1 MDRQTRRTIEE
12 FRRTEATP
20 IENNLI
26 DELVN
31 GELDR
36 EEFLR
41 RGAMFGVSA
50 GLLGG
55 LLALAGEAGA
65 APAAATTRRTVKAGG
80 TVRVALAKFGAS
92 LEPYLLQEFGALGLA
107 GIPGEYLTFSDNN
120 QKVQPL
126 LASGWKAN
134 KDATVWTFQIRKG
147 VKFHNG
153 KTLTA
158 DDVVATFKVL
168 TGRKQSQALSV
179 YQGVLE
185 PAGVIKRGTYTVE
198 FRLNQPTGGFPYL
211 VSQTTYQ
218 AVIQPKSVKPDTW
231 VANKMV
237 GTGPFRLKSYTEKR
251 NAELVRYDG
260 YWGGRPA
267 LDGVKV
273 TFYEGTA
280 PMALALRAGQVDIVS
295 QLSALEAKPFE
306 GNKKFK
312 NLEAKTATH
321 RQFCLRVDRD
331 PFKDPRV
338 RRAIA
343 LTLGR
348 PDLLTRLLLGKGT
361 VGNDSPFWSAYP
373 STDPSTKQRQQNV
386 ALAKALLQAAGQ
398 PNPKFTITTHRL
410 QEIPDYAA
418 AIQASGREAGMDI
431 SIELQSDA
439 EYYGGDANDYYGT
452 TPWIVRPSTITEW
465 GHRAIPN
472 VYLVA
477 AYQSDG
483 VWNAA
488 HYKNAQMD
496 SAIKSFLGAV
506 DVQTQRK
513 YTKQMAG
520 ILLRDTP
527 VVTSYFYNV
536 ISPTSAK
543 VSGYQAEGLGHIRL
557 AKASLA

>member
-1 MDRQTRRTIEE
+1 MNRETRREIED
-12 FRRTEATP
+12 FRRSEATP

-26 DELVN
+26 DELAG

-50 GLLGG
+50 GILGG
-55 LLALAGEAGA
+55 LLALTGEATA
-65 APAAATTRRTVKAGG
+65 APAAPVARRAVKAGG
-80 TVRVALAKFGAS
+80 TARVGLVKFGAS

-107 GIPGEYLTFSDNN
+107 GIPGEYLTFSDNSL
-120 QKVQPL
+120 KVQPW
-126 LASGWKAN
+126 LAESWKAN

-158 DDVVATFKVL
+158 DDVVATYKVL

-185 PAGVIKRGTYTVE
+185 PAGVIRKGPYTVE

-231 VANKMV
+231 VASKMV
-237 GTGPFRLKSYTEKR
+237 GTGPFQLKSYSEKR
-251 NAELVRYDG
+251 NAEFVRYNG
-260 YWGGRPA
+260 YWGGRAP
-267 LDGVKV
+267 LDGVKI
-273 TFYEGTA
+273 TFYEGSA
-280 PMALALRAGQVDIVS
+280 PMALALRAGQLDIVS
-295 QLSALEAKPFE
+295 QLTPLEAQTFAKSSRY
-306 GNKKFK
+306 KV
-312 NLEAKTATH
+312 LEAKTATH

-348 PDLLTRLLLGKGT
+348 PDLVNRLLLGKGT
-361 VGNDSPFWSAYP
+361 LGNDSPFWSVYP
-373 STDPSTKQRQQNV
+373 STHPSIKQRQQNV

-465 GHRAIPN
+465 GARAIPN

-477 AYQSDG
+477 AFASDG
-483 VWNAA
+483 IWNAA
-488 HYKNAQMD
+488 HYNNAQFD
-496 SAIKSFLGAV
+496 SAMKSFLGSV
-506 DVQTQRK
+506 DLQAQRK

-520 ILLRDTP
+520 LLLRDTP
-527 VVTSYFYNV
+527 VVISYFYNYV
-536 ISPTSAK
+536 TGVGSK
-543 VSGYQAEGLGHIRL
+543 VQNYQPEGLGHIRL
-557 AKASLA
+557 AKTSFA